1 MGEPRSET
9 LLSCRGLTKTYRM
22 PGAEGEPDRE
32 LHVLQGVDL
41 DIARGEMVSIVG
53 HSGVGKSTLL
63 HILGTLDEPT
73 AGTIAYGDQVMGEL
87 SSAALADF
95 RNRKIGFIFQFHH
108 LLAEFSALDNVMLP
122 ALIAGMSRKEAQQ
135 RALPLLDAVGLAE
148 RRLHKPG
155 ELSGGEQQRVAIA
168 RALVM
173 EPEVVFADE
182 PTGNLDSRT
191 SSEIHELLR
200 ELNERTKTAFVIVTH
215 NIELAWLMGR
225 HLLMHGGGV
234 RELTED
240 EAPES
245 FLPKRGESG
254 L

>member
-1 MGEPRSET
+1 MDRTKNST

-22 PGAEGEPDRE
+22 PGGEGEDERV
-32 LHVLQGVDL
+32 LHVLRGVDL

-73 AGTIAYGDQVMGEL
+73 AGAISYGDQVMGEL

-95 RNRKIGFIFQFHH
+95 RNRTIGFIFQFHH

-122 ALIAGMSRKEAQQ
+122 ALIAGVSRKEAQQ
-135 RALPLLDAVGLAE
+135 RALPLLEAVGLAD
-148 RRLHKPG
+148 RRVHKPG

-191 SSEIHELLR
+191 SSEIHELLGQ
-200 ELNERTKTAFVIVTH
+200 LNERTGTAFVVVTH
-215 NIELAWLMGR
+215 NIELAWLMER
-225 HLLMHGGGV
+225 HLLMQGGGV
-234 RELTED
+234 RELTDD

-245 FLPKRGESG
+245 FLPSRGESVA
-254 L
+254 

>member
-1 MGEPRSET
+1 MGESQNST

-22 PGAEGEPDRE
+22 PGAESDEERV
-32 LHVLQGVDL
+32 LHVLKGVDL
-41 DIARGEMVSIVG
+41 DIERGEMVSIVG

-122 ALIAGMSRKEAQQ
+122 ALIAGLSRKDAQQ
-135 RALPLLDAVGLAE
+135 RALPLLEAVGLAE

-191 SSEIHELLR
+191 SGEIHELLGQ
-200 ELNERTKTAFVIVTH
+200 LNERTQTAFVVVTH

-225 HLLMHGGGV
+225 HLLMQGGGV
-234 RELTED
+234 RELTDD

-245 FLPKRGESG
+245 FLPSRGESG

>member
-1 MGEPRSET
+1 MADAHPGV

-22 PGAEGEPDRE
+22 PSGEGSEDRV

-41 DIARGEMVSIVG
+41 DIHCGEMVSIVG

-73 AGTIAYGDQVMGEL
+73 GGSLSYGDLQMGDL
-87 SSAALADF
+87 SNRALANF
-95 RNRKIGFIFQFHH
+95 RNQRIGFIFQFHH

-122 ALIAGMSRKEAQQ
+122 ALIAGVSRAEASR
-135 RALPLLDAVGLAE
+135 RAEPLLVDVGLAD
-148 RRLHKPG
+148 RLTHKPG

-182 PTGNLDSRT
+182 PTGNLDAKT
-191 SSEIHELLR
+191 SSEIHDLLG
-200 ELNERTKTAFVIVTH
+200 ELNERTGTAFVVVTH
-215 NIELAWLMGR
+215 NVQLAWLMGR
-225 HLLMHGGGV
+225 HLLLQGGLV
-234 RELTED
+234 RELGDD
-240 EAPES
+240 EAPET
-245 FLPKRGESG
+245 FLPRRGEHDA
-254 L
+254 